1 MPRAAQAAGAEFDGT
16 PRAVIYARYSST
28 HQRERSIEDQIADCR
43 AYAERCGLMVVGIY
57 ADRAISGKTDE
68 RPDFQRM
75 IDDSKKRQFDR
86 VIVWKLDRFARNRYD
101 SALYKHKLKQNGVSV
116 LSAMEN
122 IGEGDES
129 IILEAILEASAEY
142 YSRDLRKKVLRG
154 MTTSAKKGL
163 HNTGSVPYGY
173 RLEGE
178 SAIPDGDRAEFVKH
192 VFEAY
197 AKGETPAE
205 LYREMQRRSLDTK
218 ANGRKV
224 SDNIIGSILRNEK
237 YTGRGMWRG
246 IPVEWPRLIDD
257 ELFEAARAR
266 TEKNRRAPAAY
277 KAAEPFILCG
287 KAFCGYCGAP
297 LMSGGGKGRSGKY
310 YRHYICRT
318 KKRERACGK
327 KTEDKDFLE
336 WYIVEQTCAY
346 VLAPERLEYIAD
358 RVVECYKESFDGQ
371 RVSVLEA
378 RIAKLD
384 RDLDKTTDLLFAA
397 PSAAAVDRIN
407 KHVVELEA
415 QKSELEAE
423 LSGLKIAAA
432 ITYTR
437 DEVVAWLKQFCNG
450 DPLEAEFRRRIVETF
465 INSVYVYDD
474 RIVIYFNVRGGK
486 QISYAEMLDSA
497 GDVEPLPPGPESKK
511 SGGPDNGTAASDSK
525 ERFLH
530 GKNTEQT
537 AESAVRFCSGLVHH
551 KSSASSEAELFV
563 MCSLSYRTE
572 GNRRLK
578 LMKQTMI

>member
-1 MPRAAQAAGAEFDGT
+1 MIMAQQKKAAGAEFDGT

-43 AYAERCGLMVVGIY
+43 SYAERCGLMVVGIY

-154 MTTSAKKGL
+154 LTTSAKKGL

-178 SAIPDGDRAEFVKH
+178 KAVPDGERADFVAWA
-192 VFEAY
+192 FDAY
-197 AKGETPAE
+197 AKGAAPAE
-205 LYREMQRRSLDTK
+205 LYREMQRRGVDTK
-218 ANGRKV
+218 NGRKV
-224 SDNIIGSILRNEK
+224 SYNIIGQMLRNEK

-257 ELFEAARAR
+257 ETFAAARVR

-297 LMSGGGKGRSGKY
+297 MLSGGGQGRSGKY
-310 YRHYICRT
+310 YRHYICRA
-318 KKRERACGK
+318 KKKERACHK

-346 VLAPERLEYIAD
+346 VLAPERLEYIAE

-371 RVSVLEA
+371 RVGVLEA

-415 QKSELEAE
+415 QKGELEAE

-437 DEVVAWLKQFCNG
+437 DEVVAWLRQFCNG

-486 QISYAEMLDSA
+486 QISYAEMLEST
-497 GDVEPLPPGPESKK
+497 GDVEPLSPGPESKK
-511 SGGPDNGTAASDSK
+511 SGGPDNGTAASNSK

-530 GKNTEQT
+530 RKNTEQT
-537 AESAVRFCSGLVHH
+537 TESAVRFCSGLTHH
-551 KSSASSEAELFV
+551 IVQIRAQSSS
-563 MCSLSYRTE
+563 
-572 GNRRLK
+572 
-578 LMKQTMI
+578 